1 MAIKANKIIRVII
14 ISLLA
19 IGTAILLYLMINNFQ
34 FRKGT
39 SIKVLYDHIG
49 ALNVGSWVRKSG
61 VKVGSVTKLEINKKD
76 QRSVYVTITMKPG
89 QIVRKTDR
97 FAIVV
102 RGLMGDQ
109 YIEDFPGPL
118 DSPVAPDGYIF
129 KGEPMLDTSA
139 LLTSGMD
146 MLKDVGKS
154 IKIIA
159 DILTSNQT
167 SIENTIHNLEG
178 TSKSLNALM
187 KNTDDLTKTIPEI
200 TDTIKLT
207 LTRINSLT
215 ASLQES
221 VGGTLESENKNLK
234 ETLQNLNAITK
245 NVNVMV
251 ESLSQQSSL
260 IATMSDPKLS
270 NQIKDTLNNLKEVSE
285 NIVNISNTLEKTV
298 NDLLK
303 PIDNRQ

>member
-34 FRKGT
+34 FRKGV

-61 VKVGSVTKLEINKKD
+61 VKVGSVTRLEINKKD
-76 QRSVYVTITMKPG
+76 QRSVYVTITMKSG
-89 QIVRKTDR
+89 QIVRKADR

-109 YIEDFPGPL
+109 YIEIFPGPL
-118 DSPVAPDGYIF
+118 DSPAAPQGYIF
-129 KGEPMLDTSA
+129 KGEPMLDTSS

-146 MLKDVGKS
+146 MLNDVGKS

-159 DILTSNQT
+159 DILTSNKA
-167 SIENTIHNLEG
+167 SIDNTILNLEG
-178 TSKSLNALM
+178 TSKNLNDLM
-187 KNTDDLTKTIPEI
+187 KQTHDLTETIPEI
-200 TDTIKLT
+200 IETIETT

-215 ASLQES
+215 ASLQKNI
-221 VGGTLESENKNLK
+221 GGTLESENKSIK
-234 ETLQNLNAITK
+234 ETLDNLNSITK
-245 NVNVMV
+245 SVKLMV
-251 ESLSQQSSL
+251 DALSHQSSL
-260 IATMSDPKLS
+260 ITTMSDPKLS
-270 NQIKDTLNNLKEVSE
+270 SQVQETLSNLKQVSE
-285 NIVNISNTLEKTV
+285 NIVDISNTLQKTV
-298 NDLLK
+298 NDLLG
-303 PIDNRQ
+303 PINSGH